1 MPPRVDPCTSI
12 PPESTSHLVFWLD
25 ESLWLSAFVLT
36 TIKFF
41 KLSSRTDGI
50 SSGPHALDLG
60 ACAGVSRKTGLYL
73 FFSFYLTG
81 RVFHCAATSASTSV
95 GTGGKMVEGEL
106 EVRLR
111 LLRFSIRMQL
121 YHWCV
126 HIGYRLLR
134 SWMWLRP
141 RACPWA
147 PCASISFGRHAAGRL
162 DLTIKGR
169 ILCSRLLQGL
179 QFG

>member
-1 MPPRVDPCTSI
+1 MLPRVDPCTSI

-60 ACAGVSRKTGLYL
+60 ACAGVSRKTCLTW
-73 FFSFYLTG
+73 FFILPDWSILSLCGNVCKYIRG
-81 RVFHCAATSASTSV
+81 Y
-95 GTGGKMVEGEL
+95 MVEGEL

-111 LLRFSIRMQL
+111 LLRFSIRMQP

-126 HIGYRLLR
+126 HLRKRLLR
-134 SWMWLRP
+134 SWMWLQP

-147 PCASISFGRHAAGRL
+147 PCSSIYFGRHAADPL